1 MKIIKFKAENIKKLV
16 AVEITPEGN
25 TVVVTG
31 KNGAGKSSVLDAIY
45 WALSGT
51 KSIQEK
57 PIRDGEDKAFIRL
70 DLGSLIVERRFTE
83 KNTYLYVST
92 AEGAKFSNP
101 QEILDKLIGSIT
113 FDPLEFSRM
122 PQKKQYEMLRNLV
135 KLDVDIDELD
145 ALNKA
150 DYEERTFV
158 NREVKELEAQIK
170 GLVVPEDAP
179 SELIDISA
187 ESEKLIEM
195 KNRAALRDQ
204 KIMQELRAATDVAAL
219 EKSLEEARKIL
230 VMAQKELEDIR
241 AKAEKPEEIDALRIK
256 ISSAADL
263 NRLAQTRKVKEEKE
277 KELAAKVQKAD
288 ALTQAM
294 EEREQQKKG
303 ALEKAKLPVAGLS
316 LSDGGVIFNGI
327 PFDQCSSA
335 EQLRVSTA
343 MAMASNPELRVIRI
357 KDGSLLDSEGMEI
370 LKAMAEL
377 GDFQIWIERVG
388 DSDPMAVLIEDGSV
402 AA

>member
-1 MKIIKFKAENIKKLV
+1 MKIINFKAENIKKLV
-16 AVEITPEGN
+16 AVEIAPEGN

-51 KSIQEK
+51 KNIQEK
-57 PIRDGEDKAFIRL
+57 PIREGEDKAFIRL

-122 PQKKQYEMLRNLV
+122 GQKKQYEMLRNLV
-135 KLDVDIDELD
+135 KLDVDIDQLD
-145 ALNKA
+145 AQNKN
-150 DYEERTFV
+150 DYQERTFV
-158 NREVKELEAQIK
+158 NREIKDLEAQIK
-170 GLVVPEDAP
+170 GFVVPENAP
-179 SELIDISA
+179 TESIDISV
-187 ESEKLIEM
+187 ESENLIEM
-195 KNRAALRDQ
+195 KNQAALLRQKIIEHGRAASDVDVYEKNLAQARNNLAVIEGQ
-204 KIMQELRAATDVAAL
+204 LEELKAKAATA
-219 EKSLEEARKIL
+219 
-230 VMAQKELEDIR
+230 
-241 AKAEKPEEIDALRIK
+241 EEIEALATRIGQ
-256 ISSAADL
+256 AGEL
-263 NRLAQTRKVKEEKE
+263 NKQVQIRKSKEEKE
-277 KELAAKVQKAD
+277 KELSLKTQKAE
-288 ALTQAM
+288 ALTKTM
-294 EEREQQKKG
+294 EAREQQKKE

-316 LSDGGVIFNGI
+316 LSDGSVMFNEI

-335 EQLRVSTA
+335 EQLRISTA
-343 MAMASNPELRVIRI
+343 MAMASNPGLRVIRI